1 MSWHGL
7 KKAVS
12 RATTSVMQSTGAI
25 DKTIDREFEEEE
37 KRFKSLENK
46 SENLHREAKGYLD
59 AVRGMTLAQ
68 QRIAETITGFYE
80 EGSPL
85 GYAGAQY
92 KLAVTKLDE
101 EARTELDTT
110 YRVAVL
116 DPLGRLSAVFP
127 DFNEAR
133 KIRAKKLLD
142 YDRVRSNVRKLIE
155 KPSDDPQRLPRA
167 EAESAA
173 SRDIY
178 EHYNTL
184 LVTEIPRLIDLRVPY
199 LDPCF
204 EALVKSQARFNASA
218 FAKLDA
224 IRTAFPPG
232 EGRGLDGQVE
242 GVLGQ
247 MRELTICASH

>member
-25 DKTIDREFEEEE
+25 DKTIDKEFEEEE
-37 KRFKSLENK
+37 KRLKALETK

-59 AVRGMTLAQ
+59 AVRGTTLAQ
-68 QRIAETITGFYE
+68 QRIAETINAFYE

-92 KLAVTKLDE
+92 KLAVNRVDE
-101 EARTELDTT
+101 QARAELDAN

-116 DPLGRLSAVFP
+116 DPLGKLVATFP

-142 YDRVRSNVRKLIE
+142 FDRVRSNVRKLVE
-155 KPSDDPQRLPRA
+155 RPSDDPQRLPRA
-167 EAESAA
+167 EQEANAA
-173 SRDIY
+173 REVYS
-178 EHYNTL
+178 HYNDL
-184 LVTEIPRLIDLRVPY
+184 LTTEIPKLVAMRVPY

-204 EALVKSQARFNASA
+204 TALVKSQVKFNDSA
-218 FAKLDA
+218 YQHLDT
-224 IRTAFPPG
+224 IRAAFPND
-232 EGRGLDGQVE
+232 EGRSLESQIED
-242 GVLGQ
+242 VLLQ
-247 MRELTICASH
+247 MRELSICANN

>member
-1 MSWHGL
+1 
-7 KKAVS
+7 
-12 RATTSVMQSTGAI
+12 
-25 DKTIDREFEEEE
+25 
-37 KRFKSLENK
+37 
-46 SENLHREAKGYLD
+46 
-59 AVRGMTLAQ
+59 MTLSQ
-68 QRIAETITGFYE
+68 QRIAETINAFYE

-101 EARTELDTT
+101 EARAELDTN

-116 DPLGRLSAVFP
+116 DPLGRLVAVFP

-142 YDRVRSNVRKLIE
+142 YDRVRSNVRKLVE

-167 EAESAA
+167 EQECNGARE
-173 SRDIY
+173 IY
-178 EHYNTL
+178 MHYNTL
-184 LVTEIPRLIDLRVPY
+184 LTTEIPKLVSMRVPY

-204 EALVKSQARFNASA
+204 TALVKSQLRFNESA
-218 FAKLDA
+218 HQKLDA
-224 IRTAFPPG
+224 IRTAFPND
-232 EGRGLDGQVE
+232 GRPLEGQVE
-242 GVLGQ
+242 DVLLQ

>member
-12 RATTSVMQSTGAI
+12 RATTTVLQSTGAV

-37 KRFKSLENK
+37 KRLKSLENK
-46 SENLHREAKGYLD
+46 AENLHREAKGYLD

-68 QRIAETITGFYE
+68 QRIAETINSFYE

-85 GYAGAQY
+85 GYAGNQY

-101 EARTELDTT
+101 EARTELDTN

-116 DPLGRLSAVFP
+116 DPLGKLVAVFP

-142 YDRVRSNVRKLIE
+142 YDRVRSATRKLVE
-155 KPSDDPQRLPRA
+155 RPSDDPTRLPRA
-167 EAESAA
+167 EADSQAA
-173 SRDIY
+173 RDVY
-178 EHYNTL
+178 AHYNDL
-184 LVTEIPRLIDLRVPY
+184 LVTEIPRLVAMRVPY

-204 EALVKSQARFNASA
+204 AALAKSQLRFNEQAH
-218 FAKLDA
+218 AKLDG
-224 IRTAFPPG
+224 IRDAFPNDAKP
-232 EGRGLDGQVE
+232 LDGQVE
-242 GVLGQ
+242 DVLMQ